1 MIVIRKSEERGRTKM
16 DWLNSKH
23 SFSFGNY
30 YDSQHSGYGSLRV
43 INEDIVSPGQGFD
56 MHDHNNMEI
65 ISYVISGSL
74 THKDSLG
81 NGSTIVPGDVQRMSA
96 GRGILH
102 SEFNASD
109 KEPVHFLQIW
119 ILPERKG
126 IVPSYQQKNFSSQ
139 RQPGKLLLVGSRNG
153 RNDTI
158 TIHQDVDM
166 YVLDLNAEQSLTYK
180 SEKGRRLWAQ
190 IVSGS
195 ISINQQNLKQG
206 DGASITDIGDIVFTA
221 KEKAEIIIFSF
232 PN

>member
-1 MIVIRKSEERGRTKM
+1 MIVIRKSEERGRTRM

-23 SFSFGNY
+23 SFSFGHY

-96 GRGILH
+96 GRGIQH

-119 ILPERKG
+119 IIPERKG
-126 IVPSYQQKNFSSQ
+126 IIPSYQQKNFSSL
-139 RQPGKLLLVGSRNG
+139 RKPGQLLLVGSRTG
-153 RNDTI
+153 RHDSI

-166 YVLDLNAEQSLTYK
+166 YVLDLTAEQSFTYK

-190 IVSGS
+190 IVDGS
-195 ISINQQNLKQG
+195 ISINQQNLHQG
-206 DGASITDIGDIVFTA
+206 DGASITDTGNIIFTA
-221 KEKAEIIIFSF
+221 KQKAEIIIFSF